1 MVSMNCGHL
10 ESDLVA
16 WIHLLI
22 VMGMLFTGFLM
33 VIEGHRRGKGWPRIL
48 SKYLVGAT
56 VGIVLPDVFRWIIFR
71 IGS

>member
-1 MVSMNCGHL
+1 MAPMNCAPL

-16 WIHLLI
+16 WIHMLI
-22 VMGMLFTGFLM
+22 VIGMFFTGIWVF
-33 VIEGHRRGKGWPRIL
+33 IEGDREGTAWPRIL
-48 SKYLVGAT
+48 SKWLMGAT